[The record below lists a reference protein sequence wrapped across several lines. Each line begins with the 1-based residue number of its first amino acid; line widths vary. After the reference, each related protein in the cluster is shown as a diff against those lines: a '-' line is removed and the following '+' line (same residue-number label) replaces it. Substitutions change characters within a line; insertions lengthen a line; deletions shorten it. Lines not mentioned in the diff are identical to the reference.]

1 MKASFVML
9 IIVASALCI
18 FPSLAQN
25 ALGQDTNPSNPTA
38 PPPAAPPPAAAPPA
52 ATPPV
57 PAPTIEQKFQHIRAN
72 GQSTDPDQTP
82 TDFTE
87 KEIND
92 YIANGNVKLPM
103 GVQSVVLQGKPGVI
117 TGTARV
123 DFDEIKTGRS
133 SANPLLS
140 IFSGVHNVMV
150 VAQAYGAGGQG
161 FVHVESVSLD
171 DIDIPHFVLEM
182 FVDKFLKPKYPNIGV
197 DSRFRLRQRLDT
209 ASVGLHSLTVTQ
221 K

>member
-1 MKASFVML
+1 M
-9 IIVASALCI
+9 
-18 FPSLAQN
+18 
-25 ALGQDTNPSNPTA
+25 
-38 PPPAAPPPAAAPPA
+38 
-52 ATPPV
+52 
-57 PAPTIEQKFQHIRAN
+57 N
-72 GQSTDPDQTP
+72 GQSADPDQTP
-82 TDFTE
+82 TEFTE
-87 KEIND
+87 KELND

-140 IFSGVHNVMV
+140 VFSGVHNVMV

-161 FVHVESVSLD
+161 LVHVESVSLD

-197 DSRFRLRQRLDT
+197 DSRFPLRQRLDT
-209 ASVGLHSLTVTQ
+209 ASVGLHTLTVTQ